1 MGAFLDKPKTEK
13 HSAHGEGNGL
23 RYGLSSMQGWRVEME
38 DAHTAV
44 VGLPHGLTDWSFF
57 AVYDG
62 HAGSRVANYCS
73 GHLLEHILS
82 GGADFSSGSS
92 SVEGVKD
99 GIRLGFLNIDEY
111 MRSFADLRQGLDRS
125 GSTAVCVLLS
135 PNHLYFIN
143 CGDSRA
149 VLSRDGKVGFSTQD
163 HKPCNPREK
172 ERIQNAGGSV
182 MIQRVNGSL
191 AVSRAL
197 GDYDYKCVDGKGPT
211 EQLVSPEPE
220 VCVLERAAEGDEFVV
235 LACDGIWDVM
245 SNDELCEFV
254 RSRLQVCDDLE
265 KVCNSVVDTCL
276 HKGSRDNMSV
286 VLVCLPG
293 APKLSEEAIKKEE
306 ELDKYLE
313 TRVEELLGN
322 CGEAGV
328 PDLVSVLRSIATEN
342 IPNLPPGGGLASKR
356 SVIEAMYNK
365 LNPHREEE
373 GACAGGEEEESEEG
387 GGSTAAHLLEALR
400 QFRLHHRGQY
410 RTVLEESLAAFHLRG
425 EESAAEGAGE
435 GRRNPDD
442 DGDDDNNDDSDGQEQ
457 PASPPSP
464 PSPPPSPANAEPE
477 SSQDAPAPEFNPSSK

>member
-13 HSAHGEGNGL
+13 HCAHGEGNGL

-73 GHLLEHILS
+73 GHLLEHILT
-82 GGADFSSGSS
+82 GGAQFSPGAGA
-92 SVEGVKD
+92 VDGVKD
-99 GIRLGFLNIDEY
+99 GIRSGFLKIDEY
-111 MRSFADLRQGLDRS
+111 MRSFSDLRQGLDRS
-125 GSTAVCVLLS
+125 GSTAVGVLLS
-135 PNHLYFIN
+135 PTHLYFIN

-149 VLSRDGKVGFSTQD
+149 VLSRDGRVGFSTQD

-220 VCVLERAAEGDEFVV
+220 VCVMERAAQGDEFVV

-245 SNDELCEFV
+245 SNEELCEFV

-265 KVCNSVVDTCL
+265 KVCNAVVDTCL

-293 APKLSEEAIKKEE
+293 APKVSEEAVKKEE

-313 TRVEELLGN
+313 SRVE
-322 CGEAGV
+322 
-328 PDLVSVLRSIATEN
+328 
-342 IPNLPPGGGLASKR
+342 
-356 SVIEAMYNK
+356 
-365 LNPHREEE
+365 
-373 GACAGGEEEESEEG
+373 GA
-387 GGSTAAHLLEALR
+387 
-400 QFRLHHRGQY
+400 
-410 RTVLEESLAAFHLRG
+410 V
-425 EESAAEGAGE
+425 
-435 GRRNPDD
+435 
-442 DGDDDNNDDSDGQEQ
+442 
-457 PASPPSP
+457 
-464 PSPPPSPANAEPE
+464 
-477 SSQDAPAPEFNPSSK
+477 

>member
-82 GGADFSSGSS
+82 GGAEFASGPS

-99 GIRLGFLNIDEY
+99 GIRSGFLNIDEY
-111 MRSFADLRQGLDRS
+111 MRSFSDLRQGLDRS

-135 PNHLYFIN
+135 PTHLYFIN

-149 VLSRDGKVGFSTQD
+149 VLSRDSKVGFSTQD

-220 VCVLERAAEGDEFVV
+220 VCVLERVAEGDEFIV

-245 SNDELCEFV
+245 SNEELCEFV
-254 RSRLQVCDDLE
+254 HSRLLVCDDLE

-276 HKGSRDNMSV
+276 HK
-286 VLVCLPG
+286 
-293 APKLSEEAIKKEE
+293 
-306 ELDKYLE
+306 
-313 TRVEELLGN
+313 
-322 CGEAGV
+322 
-328 PDLVSVLRSIATEN
+328 VSCFSYIVYI
-342 IPNLPPGGGLASKR
+342 
-356 SVIEAMYNK
+356 
-365 LNPHREEE
+365 
-373 GACAGGEEEESEEG
+373 
-387 GGSTAAHLLEALR
+387 
-400 QFRLHHRGQY
+400 
-410 RTVLEESLAAFHLRG
+410 
-425 EESAAEGAGE
+425 
-435 GRRNPDD
+435 
-442 DGDDDNNDDSDGQEQ
+442 
-457 PASPPSP
+457 
-464 PSPPPSPANAEPE
+464 
-477 SSQDAPAPEFNPSSK
+477 

>member
-13 HSAHGEGNGL
+13 HSAHGEGNSL

-44 VGLPHGLTDWSFF
+44 VGLPHGLADWSFF

-82 GGADFSSGSS
+82 GGADFSSASG

-99 GIRLGFLNIDEY
+99 GIRSGFLNIDEY
-111 MRSFADLRQGLDRS
+111 MRSFTDLRQGLDRS

-135 PNHLYFIN
+135 PSHLYFIN

-149 VLSRDGKVGFSTQD
+149 VLSRDSKVGFSTQD

-245 SNDELCEFV
+245 SNDELCDFV
-254 RSRLQVCDDLE
+254 RSRLRVCDDLE

-276 HKGSRDNMSV
+276 HKVRNRTATATPTDCMHHCS
-286 VLVCLPG
+286 CLKH
-293 APKLSEEAIKKEE
+293 AETSSLQLEKRIFSLKRYFNAVIKEKF
-306 ELDKYLE
+306 LTTILA
-313 TRVEELLGN
+313 V
-322 CGEAGV
+322 
-328 PDLVSVLRSIATEN
+328 N
-342 IPNLPPGGGLASKR
+342 ISKR
-356 SVIEAMYNK
+356 S
-365 LNPHREEE
+365 
-373 GACAGGEEEESEEG
+373 
-387 GGSTAAHLLEALR
+387 
-400 QFRLHHRGQY
+400 F
-410 RTVLEESLAAFHLRG
+410 
-425 EESAAEGAGE
+425 SA
-435 GRRNPDD
+435 
-442 DGDDDNNDDSDGQEQ
+442 
-457 PASPPSP
+457 
-464 PSPPPSPANAEPE
+464 
-477 SSQDAPAPEFNPSSK
+477 

>member
-82 GGADFSSGSS
+82 GGADFSSGSG

-99 GIRLGFLNIDEY
+99 GIRSGFLNIDEY
-111 MRSFADLRQGLDRS
+111 MRSFSDLRQGLDRS
-125 GSTAVCVLLS
+125 GSTAVCVLVS
-135 PNHLYFIN
+135 PTHLYFIN

-149 VLSRDGKVGFSTQD
+149 VLSRDTKVGFSTQD

-245 SNDELCEFV
+245 SNEELCEFV
-254 RSRLQVCDDLE
+254 RSRLLVCDDLE

-293 APKLSEEAIKKEE
+293 APKISEEAVKKEE

-322 CGEAGV
+322 CGEGGV

-356 SVIEAMYNK
+356 SVIEAVYNK

-373 GACAGGEEEESEEG
+373 GACAGGEEESEEG

-410 RTVLEESLAAFHLRG
+410 RTVLEESLAAYHLRG
-425 EESAAEGAGE
+425 ESAAEGAGE
-435 GRRNPDD
+435 GRRTSDDDDD
-442 DGDDDNNDDSDGQEQ
+442 DGQQ
-457 PASPPSP
+457 QTASPPTP
-464 PSPPPSPANAEPE
+464 PSPPPSPATAELEASPDVPVPDPY
-477 SSQDAPAPEFNPSSK
+477 SD

>member
-13 HSAHGEGNGL
+13 HSAHGEGNGMH
-23 RYGLSSMQGWRVEME
+23 YGLSSMQGWRVEME

-82 GGADFSSGSS
+82 GGADFSSGSG

-99 GIRLGFLNIDEY
+99 GIRSGFLNIDEY
-111 MRSFADLRQGLDRS
+111 MRSFSDLRQGLDRS

-135 PNHLYFIN
+135 PSHLYFIN

-149 VLSRDGKVGFSTQD
+149 VLCRDTKVGFSTQD

-220 VCVLERAAEGDEFVV
+220 VYVLERAAEGDEFVV

-245 SNDELCEFV
+245 SNEELCEFV
-254 RSRLQVCDDLE
+254 RSRLLVCDDLE

-293 APKLSEEAIKKEE
+293 APKISEEAVKKEE

-342 IPNLPPGGGLASKR
+342 TPNLPPGGGLASKR
-356 SVIEAMYNK
+356 SVIEAVYNK

-373 GACAGGEEEESEEG
+373 GACAGGEEESEEG

-410 RTVLEESLAAFHLRG
+410 HSVLEESLAAYTLRG
-425 EESAAEGAGE
+425 ESTVEGAGE
-435 GRRNPDD
+435 GRRTSDD
-442 DGDDDNNDDSDGQEQ
+442 DDDDEGGGQRQ

-464 PSPPPSPANAEPE
+464 PSPPPSPATAEPE
-477 SSQDAPAPEFNPSSK
+477 ASQDAPAPESDPSSD